1 MPLLAGLSD
10 VETMNLD
17 YDTTSLSLG
26 FHPLQ
31 FLRHELERAGVL
43 TSRQLASAPHGKQVK
58 VAGWTVVRQ
67 RPGEGKM
74 LFFTLED
81 EFGAANLMLTP
92 KTFEQHREAALSPLP
107 VVAQGKVE
115 RSGEVVHL
123 RVKTIQVFESE
134 QENNDAAKLPTASRD
149 FH

>member
-1 MPLLAGLSD
+1 
-10 VETMNLD
+10 
-17 YDTTSLSLG
+17 
-26 FHPLQ
+26 
-31 FLRHELERAGVL
+31 
-43 TSRQLASAPHGKQVK
+43 
-58 VAGWTVVRQ
+58 
-67 RPGEGKM
+67 M

-107 VVAQGKVE
+107 VVAEGKVE